1 MNLYEAPGLFGAHKD
16 HMALTVLVPLDGAE
30 RLRGRGTGF
39 WGPASSSASADG
51 SNPDGDAVIVTPA
64 AGDALV
70 FGGDVTHGGMLITA
84 GRRSVLVASFSTR
97 TPDSPQIGRTA
108 SSRRRPR
115 RPARSGVIGSYFVKP
130 DSSRRGA
137 DPRRMTMCRVHAT

>member
-1 MNLYEAPGLFGAHKD
+1 MAGELEWSEGEPAMNLYEAPGLFGAHKD
-16 HMALTVLVPLDGAE
+16 HMALTVLVPLTAPSAFAG
-30 RLRGRGTGF
+30 GGTGF

-51 SNPDGDAVIVTPA
+51 SNPGGDAVVITPA

-97 TPDSPQIGRTA
+97 TPDSPPDRTYGLQPA
-108 SSRRRPR
+108 PAEAAGSLRRNW
-115 RPARSGVIGSYFVKP
+115 
-130 DSSRRGA
+130 
-137 DPRRMTMCRVHAT
+137 

>member
-1 MNLYEAPGLFGAHKD
+1 MAGLLFQTTDASYFAAAS
-16 HMALTVLVPLDGAE
+16 ALLISVPSSIA
-30 RLRGRGTGF
+30 RN
-39 WGPASSSASADG
+39 AASSSSSASADG

-97 TPDSPQIGRTA
+97 TPDSPEDRTYGLQPA
-108 SSRRRPR
+108 PAEAAGSLRRNW
-115 RPARSGVIGSYFVKP
+115 
-130 DSSRRGA
+130 
-137 DPRRMTMCRVHAT
+137 